1 MNFLKRLEIYA
12 INYLNDKLI
21 KYMEIGCVKVLDFV
35 CMGNTPYAKQLQ
47 MRFGQIIVDALG
59 NASDANDASI
69 IKTAQDNFNA
79 DVDFAKM

>member
-1 MNFLKRLEIYA
+1 
-12 INYLNDKLI
+12 
-21 KYMEIGCVKVLDFV
+21 
-35 CMGNTPYAKQLQ
+35 

-79 DVDFAKM
+79 DVDFEKM